1 VVQSYGVWG
10 RKKFMG
16 REYDG
21 INRVTFVIDGSGVV
35 ERVITDVDTKA
46 AAQQILADS
55 RS

>member
-21 INRVTFVIDGSGVV
+21 IHRVTFVIDGSGVV